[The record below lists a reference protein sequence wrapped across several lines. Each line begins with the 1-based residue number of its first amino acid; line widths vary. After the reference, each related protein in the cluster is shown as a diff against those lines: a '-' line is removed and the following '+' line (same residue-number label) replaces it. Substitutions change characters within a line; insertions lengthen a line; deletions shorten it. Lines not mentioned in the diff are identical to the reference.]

1 MKSTLRAAITWENIL
16 WSSLI
21 VFIGI
26 VGLIAP
32 RFLTIAN
39 FTLILYSSAVLG
51 IVAIAETIVILSGG
65 IDISVGA
72 ILAISASTISELVR
86 NGCPAFLAVL
96 IGLAAGVCLGLINGT
111 LTAYLRIPPI
121 IATLATLSLFRG
133 AIDIV
138 VGGRAISPPSDQLE
152 FLASGSIGPLHVQ
165 VVAFVFI
172 ALLISLIL
180 AHTRLGR
187 LIYAVGGN
195 SQAAEMAGVNVKNVR
210 LMVYMMSGVLA
221 AVAGL
226 LFATR
231 SASIT
236 RTAGLGIEFTSIGA
250 VVLGGTNLF
259 GGSGRIRG
267 TVAGVILLYAIYNAM
282 VIAGITAT
290 WQNAATGALII
301 VVVSLNI
308 FKWRFRND

>member
-1 MKSTLRAAITWENIL
+1 MKSTLRAALAWENIL
-16 WSSLI
+16 WIALI
-21 VFIGI
+21 AFIGI
-26 VGLIAP
+26 VGLISP
-32 RFLTIAN
+32 RFLSVDN
-39 FTLILYSSAVLG
+39 VTLILYSSAVLG

-72 ILAISASTISELVR
+72 ILAISASAISELVKS
-86 NGCPAFLAVL
+86 GCPAFLAVL
-96 IGLAAGVCLGLINGT
+96 IGLAAGIGLGLMNGT
-111 LTAYLRIPPI
+111 LTAYLRLPAI
-121 IATLATLSLFRG
+121 IATLATLNLFRG
-133 AIDIV
+133 AIDV
-138 VGGRAISPPSDQLE
+138 VLGGRTIPPPSDQLE
-152 FLASGSIGPLHVQ
+152 FLASGTIGPLHVQ
-165 VVAFVFI
+165 VVAFLFI
-172 ALLISLIL
+172 ALLVSLIL

-187 LIYAVGGN
+187 LIYAVGSN

-221 AVAGL
+221 ATAGL

-250 VVLGGTNLF
+250 VVLGGASLF

>member
-96 IGLAAGVCLGLINGT
+96 IGLAAGVCFGLIKST
-111 LTAYLRIPPI
+111 LTAHLRITPI
-121 IATLATLSLFRG
+121 IAPHGTVKLICG
-133 AIDIV
+133 AIDILV
-138 VGGRAISPPSDQLE
+138 WGQ
-152 FLASGSIGPLHVQ
+152 
-165 VVAFVFI
+165 
-172 ALLISLIL
+172 
-180 AHTRLGR
+180 
-187 LIYAVGGN
+187 GN
-195 SQAAEMAGVNVKNVR
+195 KR
-210 LMVYMMSGVLA
+210 
-221 AVAGL
+221 
-226 LFATR
+226 
-231 SASIT
+231 
-236 RTAGLGIEFTSIGA
+236 
-250 VVLGGTNLF
+250 
-259 GGSGRIRG
+259 
-267 TVAGVILLYAIYNAM
+267 
-282 VIAGITAT
+282 
-290 WQNAATGALII
+290 
-301 VVVSLNI
+301 
-308 FKWRFRND
+308 

>member
-250 VVLGGTNLF
+250 VVLGGANFF
-259 GGSGRIRG
+259 GGSGRIPG
-267 TVAGVILLYAIYNAM
+267 TVAGGELVYA
-282 VIAGITAT
+282 
-290 WQNAATGALII
+290 
-301 VVVSLNI
+301 
-308 FKWRFRND
+308 